1 MSTPK
6 SRLLLA
12 LTAVTLFGAL
22 LRFDAVS
29 SKYGWIGQPSWA
41 LRLEARLLP
50 AVRSVRP
57 AHVPWGRVERGYAGG
72 DPVNYLKY
80 AREMRHFYQAHVREP
95 VFLAL
100 TRAMLWITQGR
111 DIAVSY
117 ASAVSSTLT
126 IPATYLLGAAVCSP
140 AAGLIAAAALAI
152 ELDAATWGADGWRDD
167 TFTLFVVL
175 CAWCFVRLLRQPTTG
190 LAVVTGVVIA
200 AACLTRITSLSFA
213 APALMWIA
221 IDRSGWKLAPRPGGA
236 RAAAIAA
243 VVAALLVAPY
253 LVNCWR
259 ATGDPLYAINYHTR
273 YYRAAEGLPAD
284 ESEDA
289 LGFVTRKLRE
299 RPVAATDTVGVG
311 LLVFPFTNK
320 WSGLAPWSESLAAAM
335 RWLAVAGLMLAV
347 WHPVGRFLW
356 LILLTSLVPY
366 ALTWSLGGGG
376 EWRFTQHAY
385 PFYLAAASTF
395 LVAAARVT
403 VALVRRDLRWGE
415 AFTRR
420 RIARAAV
427 CVSALGAGWALHY
440 AAPYFVAR
448 EALADREAV
457 SIGGAPPR
465 DAPFFWSG
473 WSEPNG
479 SGNVIVRRAL
489 SDRVSIR
496 IPLPRQSDHLLTLR
510 MDGPTVADRA
520 YEPRV
525 TVFVNNRTLGQVRF
539 THDPTRVGTY
549 RMTIPRD
556 LAGRTFARLDLVAS
570 HTVSAGEA
578 GPRFADLPADTRVAF
593 YVWYV
598 RVEPTG

>member
-6 SRLLLA
+6 VRILLA
-12 LTAVTLFGAL
+12 LTAVTLVGAL

-29 SKYGWIGQPSWA
+29 LKYGWIGQPPWA
-41 LRLEARLLP
+41 VRLEAALLP
-50 AVRSVRP
+50 AVRSARP
-57 AHVPWGRVERGYAGG
+57 ANAPWGRVERGYEGG

-100 TRAMLWITQGR
+100 TRAMLWITGGR
-111 DIAVSY
+111 DVAVSY
-117 ASAVSSTLT
+117 ASALSSTLT

-140 AAGLIAAAALAI
+140 AAGLIAAAVLAI

-175 CAWCFVRLLRQPTTG
+175 CAWCFVRLFRRSTPGFAALTG
-190 LAVVTGVVIA
+190 FVIA
-200 AACLTRITSLSFA
+200 AACLTRITSLSFVV
-213 APALMWIA
+213 PALVWIA
-221 IDRSGWKLAPRPGGA
+221 LERRGWTLAPRPGSA
-236 RAAAIAA
+236 RAAGIAG
-243 VVAALLVAPY
+243 VVGAALVAPY
-253 LVNCWR
+253 LINCWR
-259 ATGDPLYAINYHTR
+259 ATGDPLYAVNYHTR
-273 YYRAAEGLPAD
+273 YYRAAEGLAPD
-284 ESEDA
+284 ESESA

-299 RPVAATDTVGVG
+299 RPVATTDTAGVG

-320 WSGLAPWSESLAAAM
+320 WSGLAPWSATLAGAM

-347 WHPVGRFLW
+347 WHPTGRLLW
-356 LILLTSLVPY
+356 LVLLTSLVPY
-366 ALTWSLGGGG
+366 AITWSLGGGG

-385 PFYLAAASTF
+385 PFYLVAASSFFVAATRFARALMRRELPWRQAFPRRGIMRAAAC
-395 LVAAARVT
+395 VA
-403 VALVRRDLRWGE
+403 
-415 AFTRR
+415 
-420 RIARAAV
+420 
-427 CVSALGAGWALHY
+427 ALGAGWALYY
-440 AAPYFVAR
+440 AVPYFVAR
-448 EALADREAV
+448 EALALGEAV

-465 DAPFFWSG
+465 DAPFFRSG

-496 IPLPRQSDHLLTLR
+496 IPLPRNVDHLLTLR

-520 YEPRV
+520 YEPKV
-525 TVFVNNRTLGQVRF
+525 TVFVNKRTLGQVRF

-556 LAGRTFARLDLVAS
+556 LAGRTFARIDLVAS
-570 HTVSAGEA
+570 HTVSATEA
-578 GPRFADLPADTRVAF
+578 GPRFADLPGDTRVAF
-593 YVWYV
+593 YLWYV

>member
-1 MSTPK
+1 V
-6 SRLLLA
+6 
-12 LTAVTLFGAL
+12 TAVTLAGAL

-29 SKYGWIGQPSWA
+29 SKYGWLGQPAWA
-41 LRLEARLLP
+41 LRLEAALLP
-50 AVRSVRP
+50 AVRSARP
-57 AHVPWGRVERGYAGG
+57 AQVPWERVESGYAGG

-80 AREMRHFYQAHVREP
+80 AREMRDFYQAHVREP

-100 TRAMLWITQGR
+100 TRGMLRVTGNR

-117 ASAVSSTLT
+117 ASALSSTLT

-152 ELDAATWGADGWRDD
+152 ELEASTWGADGWRDD
-167 TFTLFVVL
+167 TFSLFVVL
-175 CAWCFVRLLRQPTTG
+175 CAWCFVRLVRRPTPG
-190 LAVVTGVVIA
+190 FAVVTGVVIA
-200 AACLTRITSLSFA
+200 AACLTRITSLSFVV
-213 APALMWIA
+213 PALVWIA
-221 IDRSGWKLAPRPGGA
+221 IHRSGWTLAPRPGGA
-236 RAAAIAA
+236 RAAAIAG

-253 LVNCWR
+253 LINCWR

-273 YYRAAEGLPAD
+273 YYRAAEGLAPD

-299 RPVAATDTVGVG
+299 RPVATADTAAVG

-320 WSGLAPWSESLAAAM
+320 WSGLAPWSEALAAAM
-335 RWLAVAGLMLAV
+335 RWLAVGGLMLAV
-347 WHPVGRFLW
+347 WYPMGRFLW

-366 ALTWSLGGGG
+366 AITWSLGGGG

-385 PFYLAAASTF
+385 PLYLVAASTF
-395 LVAAARVT
+395 LVAAARMSR
-403 VALVRRDLRWGE
+403 ALTRRELRWRE
-415 AFTRR
+415 AFSRR

-427 CVSALGAGWALHY
+427 CVGALAAGWALY
-440 AAPYFVAR
+440 YSAPYLVAR
-448 EALADREAV
+448 EALAHGEAV

-473 WSEPNG
+473 WSGPNG

-539 THDPTRVGTY
+539 THDPMRVGTY

-556 LAGRTFARLDLVAS
+556 LAGRTFGRLDLVAS
-570 HTVSAGEA
+570 HTVSAAEA
-578 GPRFADLPADTRVAF
+578 GPRFADLPADSRVAF
-593 YVWYV
+593 YLWYV
-598 RVEPTG
+598 RVEPMGVTIP